1 MIPTSFK
8 YQRAG
13 SVEEAIGMLNGG
25 DAKILA
31 GGHSLV
37 PAMKLRMNSP
47 EKLVDISRIASLQN
61 ISTDGDHL
69 VIGAGCTHGQIAA
82 SAEVRNTLSMVADAS
97 GMIGDIQVRNK
108 GTIGGSI
115 AHADPAADW
124 PGVLLAANAS
134 VVCQGAGGSRT
145 VSAGDFFT
153 GFFSTALAEGE
164 IITEIRIPKSTAG
177 NHSAYAK
184 FVQPASRFAIVG
196 CAVALQVDNGTCTAA
211 RVAFNGVAD
220 AAYRATAI
228 ENALVGK
235 AVNADTIAAAVAGAT
250 EGQTVMGDHFASE
263 PYRTHIAKVYAK
275 RALEAATS
283 GASKS
288 AGAPDDL
295 TKVEGIGPKI
305 QELLNAK
312 GIHSFGQLAGTSVM
326 DIKDIL
332 KEAGGFMAS
341 RNPGTWPEQAKMAA
355 QGRWDELKKWQD
367 ELDGGV

>member
-8 YQRAG
+8 YKKAG
-13 SVEEAIGMLNGG
+13 SVEDAIGMLNG

-31 GGHSLV
+31 GGHSLI

-47 EKLVDISRIASLQN
+47 ETLVDISKISSLQT
-61 ISTDGDHL
+61 ISMDGDHL

-82 SAEVRNTLSMVADAS
+82 SSEVRDTLAMVADAS

-124 PGVLLAANAS
+124 PGVLMAANAS

-145 VSAGDFFT
+145 VSADDFFT
-153 GFFSTALAEGE
+153 GFFTTALEEGE

-196 CAVALQVDNGTCTAA
+196 CAVNLQVDNGSCTAA

-220 AAYRATAI
+220 AAYRASSV
-228 ENALVGK
+228 ESALVGK
-235 AVNADTIAAAVAGAT
+235 AVTADSIAAAVEGAA

-263 PYRTHIAKVYAK
+263 KYRTHIAKVYAK
-275 RALEAATS
+275 RALQAATGG

-288 AGAPDDL
+288 SSAPDDL

-305 QELLNAK
+305 QELLNAN
-312 GIHSFGQLAGTSVM
+312 GIHTFTQLAGTGVM